1 MDSGH
6 LPDDPACWLNQVVER
21 YQRPLLAYAAR
32 RLGGDL
38 EAAQDAV
45 QETFLRLCRV
55 PRGELEDRIAAWLF
69 AVCRSRVIDMQRS
82 QTREPRVSDRFEQ
95 APPADAAPDPATA
108 CQEAYRASQLAKW
121 IDQLAPGQQEV
132 LRLRLDAGL
141 SYREIAAATGRSVGS
156 VSSQLHDAIR
166 QLRRASLQA

>member
-1 MDSGH
+1 
-6 LPDDPACWLNQVVER
+6 
-21 YQRPLLAYAAR
+21 
-32 RLGGDL
+32 
-38 EAAQDAV
+38 
-45 QETFLRLCRV
+45 
-55 PRGELEDRIAAWLF
+55 
-69 AVCRSRVIDMQRS
+69 MQRS

-95 APPADAAPDPATA
+95 APPADPAPDPATA
-108 CQEAYRASQLAKW
+108 CQEADRASQLAKW